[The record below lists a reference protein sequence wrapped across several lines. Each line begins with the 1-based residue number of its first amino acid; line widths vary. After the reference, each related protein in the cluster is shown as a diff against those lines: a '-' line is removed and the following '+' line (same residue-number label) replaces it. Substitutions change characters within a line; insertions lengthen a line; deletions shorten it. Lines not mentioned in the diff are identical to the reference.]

1 MLLIIYSIASSRKIS
16 LYEKM
21 IQINTNFIPNIPG
34 TYIVGGTVRDIL
46 LGIPPKDYD
55 IVTLGDPAA
64 LADRIAAN
72 SNGKVIKLGKP
83 GITIFRI
90 ISQSQAFDVAPVAG
104 ITIESDLKK
113 RDFTINALAIDVST
127 GRIIDIFNGVEDL
140 KKKKIRMIS
149 SENFKADPIRLLR
162 AYRLGAFLNFSI
174 DQKTGSAIKDV
185 SFRIAESA
193 GERIRDELIKL
204 FNTSCSYQYILM
216 MNETGLLTHL
226 FPELKALKN
235 CSQNKYHTYDVFDH
249 TLKAYAFL
257 ENLIHAPGLILN
269 KFEELENFLSKSKQN
284 TLLKHAILLHDIGK
298 PSARSVDKNGLVH
311 FYAHEKI
318 SADMAVKINKRL
330 RFSNQEQLY
339 VDFIIRNHLKP
350 LSLFTA
356 YQKNRLSPKAITRF
370 FLKSGDMTADL
381 FIHTIADI
389 YGKGIEK
396 NTNAF
401 VEFTNHMIHTYLNK
415 FVPRASNPPLIN
427 GHDLINEFGLTPSP
441 IFAKILGHVKEEQIA
456 GNIKNRNEALS
467 LAKKILN
474 NPS

>member
-1 MLLIIYSIASSRKIS
+1 
-16 LYEKM
+16 M
-21 IQINTNFIPNIPG
+21 IQINTNFIPTTPG

-46 LGIPPKDYD
+46 LGISPKDYD
-55 IVTLGDPAA
+55 IVTLGDPAV
-64 LADRIAAN
+64 LAGRIAAN
-72 SNGKVIKLGKP
+72 SHGKVIKLGKP

-90 ISQSQAFDVAPVAG
+90 IAQNQTFDVAPAAG
-104 ITIESDLKK
+104 ITIEEDLNK
-113 RDFTINALAIDVST
+113 RDFTINALATDVST
-127 GRIIDIFNGVEDL
+127 GRIMDIFNGVADL

-149 SENFKADPIRLLR
+149 RQNFKADPIRLLR

-174 DQKTGSAIKDV
+174 DQKTGLAIRDE
-185 SFRIAESA
+185 SFRITEPA
-193 GERIRDELIKL
+193 GERIREELIKL

-249 TLKAYAFL
+249 TLKAYSYL
-257 ENLIHAPGLILN
+257 ETLIHSPGSVLSG
-269 KFEELENFLSKSKQN
+269 FEELENFLSGSEQN
-284 TLLKHAILLHDIGK
+284 TLLKHAILLHDTGK
-298 PSARSVDKNGLVH
+298 PATRSVDKNGLVH

-318 SADMAVKINKRL
+318 SADMAAKINKRF

-370 FLKSGDMTADL
+370 FLKSGGMTADL
-381 FIHTIADI
+381 FVHTIADI

-396 NTNAF
+396 NTIAF
-401 VEFTNHMIHTYLNK
+401 IEFADYMIRTYVNT
-415 FVPRASNPPLIN
+415 FMPQASNPPLIN
-427 GHDLINEFGLTPSP
+427 GHDLINELGLTPSP
-441 IFAKILGHVKEEQIA
+441 VFSKILDHVKEEQIA
-456 GNIKNRNEALS
+456 GIINNRNEALM
-467 LAKKILN
+467 LARKVLN
-474 NPS
+474 NHS